1 MSNETDNNNNND
13 NIQQQPIIK
22 DNESDIQE
30 ELSEPLSPTQV
41 IIDDEPAPAA
51 GISTYNLGDPQY
63 LMTRGGS
70 DAYATRLAME
80 ERREMLEEK
89 RWDKYMRNMMM
100 IIIINMQRMMGA
112 QTLMIGEPSGMHAGI
127 GAIREELARLLKDYD
142 DIYDYYLKRNYEL
155 HESIPTEEGKY
166 LVEAYRGERTRTLTL
181 ICQSG
186 EEYDLEREKK
196 IRDWYHRTK
205 SAVA

>member
-1 MSNETDNNNNND
+1 MSNETDNNNNSD
-13 NIQQQPIIK
+13 NTQQQPMIK

-63 LMTRGGS
+63 LMTGGGS

-112 QTLMIGEPSGMHAGI
+112 QTLMIGNPRQI
-127 GAIREELARLLKDYD
+127 
-142 DIYDYYLKRNYEL
+142 
-155 HESIPTEEGKY
+155 
-166 LVEAYRGERTRTLTL
+166 
-181 ICQSG
+181 
-186 EEYDLEREKK
+186 
-196 IRDWYHRTK
+196 
-205 SAVA
+205 